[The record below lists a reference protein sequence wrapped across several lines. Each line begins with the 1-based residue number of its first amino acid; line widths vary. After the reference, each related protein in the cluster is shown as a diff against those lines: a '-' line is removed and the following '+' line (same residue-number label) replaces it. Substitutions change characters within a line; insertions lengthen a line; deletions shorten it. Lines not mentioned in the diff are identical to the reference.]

1 MFGNRLKRRAA
12 RPRRAGLWLLAA
24 AAALGMAAS
33 RPAAAADAS
42 PLESLAGR
50 WVGEGRLGVRGNPTE
65 KVKCRA
71 TYVYAQAGDQL
82 KQSIRCASAGGSVEV
97 QSAVAHAAGELTGTW
112 QELVRNLSGDLIGT
126 VTPRGFKVRVR
137 GDSLNA
143 NMDIILI
150 RSKQIIEIQFID
162 STLLGLTLVLERG

>member
-1 MFGNRLKRRAA
+1 
-12 RPRRAGLWLLAA
+12 
-24 AAALGMAAS
+24 MAAW
-33 RPAAAADAS
+33 RPAPAAAVDGS

-71 TYVYAQAGDQL
+71 TYVYAQVGDQL

-97 QSAVAHAAGELTGTW
+97 QSAVAHAAGKLTGTW
-112 QELVRNLSGDLIGT
+112 QELVRNLSGDLTGT
-126 VTPRGFKVRVR
+126 VTSRGFKVRVR

-150 RSKQIIEIQFID
+150 RSKQVIEIQFID
-162 STLLGLTLVLERG
+162 SSLLGLTLVLERG

>member
-1 MFGNRLKRRAA
+1 
-12 RPRRAGLWLLAA
+12 
-24 AAALGMAAS
+24 MAAWY
-33 RPAAAADAS
+33 PVAAVDVS

-65 KVKCRA
+65 QVKCRA

-97 QSAVAHAAGELTGTW
+97 HSVVSHAAGKLTGTW
-112 QELVRNLSGDLIGT
+112 QELVRNMSGDLTGK
-126 VTPRGFKVRVR
+126 VTSRGFKVNVR
-137 GDSLNA
+137 GESLNA

-150 RSKQIIEIQFID
+150 KSKLVIEIQFID
-162 STLLGLTLVLERG
+162 SSLLGLTLVLERG